1 MSYTVEKL
9 DDFGR
14 GIINVD
20 NKICFVKNALP
31 TEEININITKEKKKY
46 LEANVENYLKES
58 HNRIAAKCK
67 YYGICGGCQLEHMK
81 IEDENQYKK
90 RKVEDILEK
99 FASQKIKIAKINYGR
114 EYNYRN
120 KITLHVQKGKLCL
133 LKEDSNDYVEID
145 KCLLVDEKINVVIS
159 KLKALVTL
167 EKGIKT
173 IMIRIGNY
181 TNQIMID
188 ISGQVNNE
196 NVFLPLADSI
206 IINNKSIKNNEIT
219 STILDYKYYV
229 SNKSFF
235 QVNKEVVEMLYS
247 KIISVVKDK
256 KAKKVLDLYCGV
268 GTISLSISKYVNNVI
283 GVELVEDAIKNANQ
297 NKELNKIKLDLY
309 TLAHK
314 IETKRCLLNEW
325 KEKYEN
331 YINIQ

>member
-120 KITLHVQKGKLCL
+120 KITLHVQEGKLCL

-159 KLKALVTL
+159 KLKTLVTL

-181 TNQIMID
+181 TDQIMID
-188 ISGQVNNE
+188 ISGEVNNE
-196 NVFLPLADSI
+196 NVFFESI
-206 IINNKSIKNNEIT
+206 
-219 STILDYKYYV
+219 
-229 SNKSFF
+229 
-235 QVNKEVVEMLYS
+235 
-247 KIISVVKDK
+247 
-256 KAKKVLDLYCGV
+256 
-268 GTISLSISKYVNNVI
+268 
-283 GVELVEDAIKNANQ
+283 
-297 NKELNKIKLDLY
+297 
-309 TLAHK
+309 
-314 IETKRCLLNEW
+314 
-325 KEKYEN
+325 
-331 YINIQ
+331 